1 MMNDREKSVFKL
13 ASLAGVLTLESGGE
27 TFRAE
32 ETVRFICTSAGIEAD
47 VLALPTGIFI
57 TAEINGEPQSS
68 AVKRIKKRSIDL
80 NKLNEIN
87 TISRKFV
94 SGDLDTAEAL
104 AELEALNHVK
114 SMNKLLLILC
124 AGVSSLFFAL
134 LFDGS
139 VFDSIVAFL
148 ASCTVQTILIYFKRT
163 YIYNFTSNLIVG
175 FVIAFFAAV
184 SVALFSM
191 GNIESII
198 VGGILPYLPGLAL
211 TNAIRD
217 TMMGDLVSGISRL
230 GEVLLS
236 AVCLALGA
244 GVVFAVYIYL
254 GGVI

>member
-1 MMNDREKSVFKL
+1 MNDKEKSVFKL
-13 ASLAGVLTLESGGE
+13 ACLAGVLTLESGGE

-32 ETVRFICTSAGIEAD
+32 ETVRFICYSAGIDAD

-68 AVKRIKKRSIDL
+68 SVKRIKKRSIDL

-87 TISRKFV
+87 MISRKFV
-94 SGDLDTAEAL
+94 SGELGTEEAL
-104 AELEALNHVK
+104 TELESLNHVK
-114 SMNKLLLILC
+114 PMNKLLLILC

-139 VFDSIVAFL
+139 LFDSVIAFF

-163 YIYNFTSNLIVG
+163 YIYNFTSNLIAG
-175 FVIAFFAAV
+175 FVIASFAAI
-184 SVALFSM
+184 SVTLASM
-191 GNIESII
+191 GNIEAII
-198 VGGILPYLPGLAL
+198 VGGILPYLPGLAM

-254 GGVI
+254 GGVV